1 MALVKKELYQLL
13 QILSVPV
20 KYDATVSDMT
30 IALKL
35 ELARRR
41 NESAPSSAYA
51 TPASY
56 AQPQPYGDPT
66 ITQAPLFGQ
75 APASTQAPTIT
86 QAPANI
92 KRSSIFGPPV
102 IAHASPPDPP
112 PLTDS
117 DDDIVITV
125 EPM

>member
-30 IALKL
+30 IALKM

-56 AQPQPYGDPT
+56 AQPLPYGDPMITRGQT
-66 ITQAPLFGQ
+66 ITPDPEPYG
-75 APASTQAPTIT
+75 
-86 QAPANI
+86 
-92 KRSSIFGPPV
+92 GPMIARGPKPYGKPV
-102 IAHASPPDPP
+102 AIPRQMPPDAP

-117 DDDIVITV
+117 DDDIVVTV